1 MSGPE
6 EDEFVRAHEGLVRS
20 IATRLRGE
28 MELSLELED
37 LVAWGYHGL
46 LEAKSRYDKERGVQ
60 FNTFAYY
67 RVRGAMIDGVRK
79 MAYLPRRLHQMRK
92 VAEAADLVG
101 ESVAESQAGATPQQK
116 ADAEA
121 NLAAIDDTLGKIT
134 AAYVIEAMGQSE
146 DDRPTSPEEAVAEKQ
161 HQTKRE
167 AQLHVLLA
175 KLPEREA
182 AVVRGFYFE
191 GRVLDDIAAE
201 LGVSKSWASRIH
213 TRALGLLRDQLLWTD
228 VTTRGTSE

>member
-1 MSGPE
+1 MSAE
-6 EDEFVRAHEGLVRS
+6 EDRFVREHEGLVRG

-28 MELSLELED
+28 MDLSLDLED

-46 LEAKSRYDKERGVQ
+46 LEAKARFDKDRGVQ

-92 VAEAADLVG
+92 VAEAADLLG
-101 ESVAESQAGATPQQK
+101 EASAEAQAGATPAQK

-146 DDRPTSPEEAVAEKQ
+146 SDQGASPEEALAEKQ

-167 AQLHVLLA
+167 KQLHAVLA

-182 AVVRGFYFE
+182 AVVKAFYFDN
-191 GRVLDDIAAE
+191 RVLDDIAAE

-213 TRALGLLRDQLLWTD
+213 TRALGLLRDQLVWSD
-228 VTTRGTSE
+228 ANERGSLE

>member
-1 MSGPE
+1 MAGSE
-6 EDEFVRAHEGLVRS
+6 EERFIREHEGLVRG

-28 MELSLELED
+28 MDLSLDFDD

-46 LEAKSRYDKERGVQ
+46 LEAKARFDPARRVQ

-101 ESVAESQAGATPQQK
+101 ESVAESQAGASPAQK
-116 ADAEA
+116 SDVEA

-146 DDRPTSPEEAVAEKQ
+146 DESDATPEEVVAERQ
-161 HQTKRE
+161 HTTKRE
-167 AQLHVLLA
+167 AQLHALLA

-182 AVVRGFYFE
+182 MVVRGFYFE
-191 GRVLDDIAAE
+191 GRLLDDIAAE
-201 LGVSKSWASRIH
+201 LGVSRSWASRIH
-213 TRALGLLRDQLLWTD
+213 TRALGLLRDQIVWSE
-228 VTTRGTSE
+228 VTQRGRSE

>member
-1 MSGPE
+1 MGRPE
-6 EDEFVRAHEGLVRS
+6 DDQFVREHEGLVRG

-28 MELSLELED
+28 MELSIELEE
-37 LVAWGYHGL
+37 LVAWGFHGL
-46 LEAKSRYDKERGVQ
+46 LEARSRFDKDRGVQ

-92 VAEAADLVG
+92 VAEAADLIG
-101 ESVAESQAGATPQQK
+101 EASAEAQAGATPAQK
-116 ADAEA
+116 ADHEA
-121 NLAAIDDTLGKIT
+121 TLSAIDDTLGKIT
-134 AAYVIEAMGQSE
+134 AAYVIEAMGQAE
-146 DDRPTSPEEAVAEKQ
+146 DDQGASPEEAVATRQ
-161 HQTKRE
+161 HDTRRE
-167 AQLHVLLA
+167 RALHAVLG

-182 AVVRGFYFE
+182 AVVKAFYFD

-213 TRALGLLRDQLLWTD
+213 TRALGILRDQLVWD
-228 VTTRGTSE
+228 EVQARGSHE

>member
-1 MSGPE
+1 MSSPE
-6 EDEFVRAHEGLVRS
+6 DDRFVREHEGLVRG

-28 MELSLELED
+28 MDLSLELAD
-37 LVAWGYHGL
+37 LVAWGFHGL
-46 LEAKSRYDKERGVQ
+46 LEARSRFDPTRGVQ

-67 RVRGAMIDGVRK
+67 RIRGSMIDGVRK

-92 VAEAADLVG
+92 VAESADLVG
-101 ESVAESQAGATPQQK
+101 EASAEAQAGATPEQN

-146 DDRPTSPEEAVAEKQ
+146 ADQETSPEEALAGAEDKSR
-161 HQTKRE
+161 RE
-167 AQLHVLLA
+167 AQLHALL
-175 KLPEREA
+175 KTLPEREA
-182 AVVRGFYFE
+182 FVVRGFYFE
-191 GRVLDDIAAE
+191 GRVLDDIAAD

-213 TRALGLLRDQLLWTD
+213 TRALGLLRDQIVWSD
-228 VTTRGTSE
+228 ATTRGSSE